1 MSVPIFVPIFGDCG
15 LILAMINY
23 NVMRN
28 SSQKELIDFIREKQG
43 SISEELV
50 GYIKRLAFYDVL
62 YLYALYQKF
71 WQAEKELQIG
81 HNFIPAALLS
91 EKERIKELNVVD
103 YSQIRDDSSLN
114 KFAKKVNLICNPMDA
129 GLGSSLS
136 RLSYLKKIWKSINRK
151 GKPRLGAK
159 GEDLYF
165 DIKVG
170 DSSQKI
176 NVTEIKYL
184 QAINAASCYKK
195 IIIEE
200 LVNEESID
208 SINEFLDE
216 TINFK
221 GLTYRKLIAK
231 KKKIDLAKKM
241 IVQASLPTI
250 DKESKKLTMKR
261 VAPGGHGQL
270 GSMVLGDAAEAKN
283 SFAELL
289 IRVIYNGDGPN
300 NFPDQK
306 IIGFMAK
313 NKIPIIMITSTKT
326 PIDQK
331 GGQIGLEITEE
342 GNKKPQ
348 ILELAQAEEQGQK
361 DIFRKIGIKGFD
373 ESIYGKADKQYFNTN
388 IALINYS
395 VISSFLKDLYNVIGA
410 RKFSQIISPDLIKNE
425 KIQAK
430 KSYIQLEGA
439 LASTLLN
446 LAGFIKINKDKKVKK
461 LIKKYKVTNFLVIVN
476 IDKKQRTEFFT
487 PIKYAWDFWFYA
499 YSDHFRLDINN
510 FKLEN
515 LRSNSLPSFDLG
527 PFYQDL
533 ENCIEA
539 FGKASTIDLDFL
551 TIEGKVFLKNAK
563 LSGVVVIENQLE
575 KLIDLNNDLFKNKL
589 EYQNQCL
596 FLKDIKIT
604 IKSEKKIEVEE
615 LTT

>member
-1 MSVPIFVPIFGDCG
+1 MK
-15 LILAMINY
+15 
-23 NVMRN
+23 N
-28 SSQKELIDFIREKQG
+28 SSQKELIEFIREKQG
-43 SISEELV
+43 SISEELA
-50 GYIKRLAFYDVL
+50 GYIKELAFYDVL

-71 WQAEKELQIG
+71 WQGKEELRIG

-103 YSQIRDDSSLN
+103 YSQIRDDSSLD
-114 KFAKKVNLICNPMDA
+114 KFAKEVTLICNPMDA

-136 RLSYLKKIWKSINRK
+136 RLSYLKKIWKSVNRK
-151 GKPRLGAK
+151 GKPHLGAK

-170 DSSQKI
+170 DFNQKI
-176 NVTEIKYL
+176 NVTEVKYL

-208 SINEFLDE
+208 SINEFLDG
-216 TINFK
+216 TVNFK
-221 GLTYRKLIAK
+221 GLTYRELIAK

-250 DKESKKLTMKR
+250 DKKTNQLSTKR

-270 GSMVLGDAAEAKN
+270 GSMVLGEAAQNKISSFKN
-283 SFAELL
+283 L

-300 NFPDQK
+300 NFPDHK

-313 NKIPIIMITSTKT
+313 KKIPIIMIASTKT

-331 GGQIGLEITEE
+331 GGQIGLEISEA

-373 ESIYGKADKQYFNTN
+373 ETIYGEAEKQYFNTN

-395 VISSFLKDLYNVIGA
+395 VISPFLKDLYSVIGA

-425 KIQAK
+425 KIQGK
-430 KSYIQLEGA
+430 KPYIQLEGA

-461 LIKKYKVTNFLVIVN
+461 LIKKYKITNFLVIVN
-476 IDKKQRTEFFT
+476 IDKEQRTKFFT

-499 YSDHFRLDINN
+499 YSDHFRLNTDN

-551 TIEGKVFLKNAK
+551 TIAGKVFLKNAK
-563 LSGVVVIENQLE
+563 LAGVVVIENQSD
-575 KLIDLNNDLFKNKL
+575 KLIDLSKEMFKNRL
-589 EYQNQCL
+589 ERENNHL

-604 IKSEKKIEVEE
+604 VKSENKIIVEK